1 MRGYDPRAWPPA
13 AVTVDLVVL
22 TIRDGALTVLLV
34 RRGEPPY
41 RGRLALPGGFVRPD
55 ETLAQAAAR
64 ELAEETSLG
73 PRMVH
78 LEQLASYGDPG
89 RDPRLRVVTVAYLA
103 LAPGL
108 PEPVAGTDAAAA
120 RWQAV
125 EDISKSPSRLAFD
138 HAAILSDGVERARS
152 KLEYT
157 PLAAAFCPPEFT
169 IAQLRRVY
177 EIVWGTIL
185 DPRNF
190 HRKATTTPRFVVA
203 AGASTIG
210 ERGRPA
216 RLYRK
221 GPAPVLYP
229 PLLRPGAVGPGSWPT
244 RARADRQHASAEAG
258 GSGGQEN
265 DSCRDRDQAPPAQ
278 AAERRAAP

>member
-1 MRGYDPRAWPPA
+1 MRHYDPRAWPPV

-22 TIRDGALTVLLV
+22 TIRDSALSVLLV
-34 RRGEPPY
+34 GRGEPPY
-41 RGRLALPGGFVRPD
+41 QGRLALPGGFVRPG
-55 ETLAQAAAR
+55 ETLPQAAAR
-64 ELAEETSLG
+64 ELAEETSLDPG
-73 PRMVH
+73 LVH

-89 RDPRLRVVTVAYLA
+89 RDPRMRVVTVAYLG

-125 EDISKSPSRLAFD
+125 DKISKRPSLLAFD

-157 PLAAAFCPPEFT
+157 PLAAAFCPAEFT

-177 EIVWGTIL
+177 EIVWDTKL

-190 HRKATTTPRFVVA
+190 HRKATTTPGFVVD
-203 AGASTIG
+203 AGASTAG

-221 GPAPVLYP
+221 GSAAVLHP
-229 PLLRPGAVGPGSWPT
+229 PMLRAGAS
-244 RARADRQHASAEAG
+244 
-258 GSGGQEN
+258 
-265 DSCRDRDQAPPAQ
+265 
-278 AAERRAAP
+278 